1 MRALRILKRLL
12 PLLAL
17 PLLVGCEDIFG
28 SDGDQ
33 VPENRLTF
41 VRAAAGAPPLDS
53 LVVTLW
59 AKPGETRRATIRYVG
74 VPHYQH
80 DLCMEFTVP
89 PGALVRRPDGTPVQP
104 GDSVRITV
112 RVVDAARFLFQFEP
126 AGLRFADGNPA
137 KLRVSYWW
145 ADRDYNGDGVVDS
158 RDAAIAEQFG
168 LWRQERPGDS
178 WQRLPT
184 ARFADVQELTT
195 DVPGF
200 TRYAVASN

>member
-1 MRALRILKRLL
+1 MRAHRILKRLL
-12 PLLAL
+12 PLLAAAAL
-17 PLLVGCEDIFG
+17 AGCGDIFG
-28 SDGDQ
+28 SDGEQLPEDQ
-33 VPENRLTF
+33 LTF
-41 VRAAAGAPPLDS
+41 IRAAADAPPLDA
-53 LVVTLW
+53 LTVTLW
-59 AKPGETRRATIRYVG
+59 ARSGETRRAAIRYVG

-89 PGALVRRPDGTPVQP
+89 SGALVRREDGTPVQP

-112 RVVDAARFLFQFEP
+112 RVVDAARFVFQFEP

-158 RDAAIAEQFG
+158 RDSRIAERFG
-168 LWRQERPGDS
+168 LWRQEREGES
-178 WQRLPT
+178 WQRLRT
-184 ARFADVQELTT
+184 TRFADLQEVTT